1 MIRSEENV
9 YPRRLRFFLHFEL
22 VSNFARSIYSF
33 QFATCNESF
42 NESSTYFNERRA
54 CNQTLSRH
62 MVIYL
67 IFARWRGSPFTTF
80 VRIYTLF
87 VRRFPRLSLKLTKII
102 RRINVPLKY
111 IFFFKQLSRTIRP
124 RPTTNNF
131 HSTQSCLLEK
141 SFWHRIRRS
150 FENGARRRVDVQ
162 RFSRSSSAR
171 RALTLYSSPTE
182 T

>member
-67 IFARWRGSPFTTF
+67 IFARWRGSPFTRISFRANLHAIRATF
-80 VRIYTLF
+80 SFSVILETDQDNTTHQRAVEIY
-87 VRRFPRLSLKLTKII
+87 I
-102 RRINVPLKY
+102 Y
-111 IFFFKQLSRTIRP
+111 FFSSNCLEQSVLVQ
-124 RPTTNNF
+124 RPTTF
-131 HSTQSCLLEK
+131 ILRSLVYSRKVSGIEFVAVSRTEPGVESTSNDSLALLPLVA
-141 SFWHRIRRS
+141 H
-150 FENGARRRVDVQ
+150 
-162 RFSRSSSAR
+162 
-171 RALTLYSSPTE
+171 
-182 T
+182 

>member
-1 MIRSEENV
+1 MQPDVITTHGYLFNIRALTRISFHDVRAN
-9 YPRRLRFFLHFEL
+9 LH
-22 VSNFARSIYSF
+22 AIR
-33 QFATCNESF
+33 ATF
-42 NESSTYFNERRA
+42 SSAILETDQDNTTHQRA
-54 CNQTLSRH
+54 
-62 MVIYL
+62 VEI
-67 IFARWRGSPFTTF
+67 
-80 VRIYTLF
+80 
-87 VRRFPRLSLKLTKII
+87 
-102 RRINVPLKY
+102 Y